1 MNISSMLYGG
11 GSPALRQLSIFMIV
25 LGVSFVVVL
34 PFAPEVMPPLFRWFN
49 PAVNI
54 ADEHMILSM
63 YIALGICFIVAAKD
77 PLGNAIIID
86 FTIISSVLHGLVML
100 YYSFALEGEHLH
112 LAGDVPLLFV
122 LAAGLAYFHPKRLAR

>member
-1 MNISSMLYGG
+1 
-11 GSPALRQLSIFMIV
+11 
-25 LGVSFVVVL
+25 
-34 PFAPEVMPPLFRWFN
+34 
-49 PAVNI
+49 
-54 ADEHMILSM
+54 M

-122 LAAGLAYFHPKRLAR
+122 LAAERKLTMLLLKKVFRLASLGLSAERQRVLRRGNLPAMFWK